1 VRREHL
7 ILKEE
12 RFAYWDRE
20 VDIVWIPTGP
30 WTPVVCE
37 ETSWGL
43 VDHDQGTGEVTGL
56 EIWDAS
62 KVIPAEL
69 LERFPEPGKP
79 DAAAAAA

>member
-1 VRREHL
+1 M
-7 ILKEE
+7 EE

-20 VDIVWIPTGP
+20 VDIAWIPTGP
-30 WTPVVCE
+30 TATIVSE

-43 VDHDQGTGEVTGL
+43 VDHNKETGEVTGL

-62 KVIPAEL
+62 KVIPVEL
-69 LERFPEPGKP
+69 LERMPEPGKP